1 MIFNLQRFA
10 ISKSTCLAALAM
22 FKNKQ
27 NTYNDNRFVQKVT
40 GKGLSANDFTDTL
53 KNKLDGIAAG
63 AQVNVITSINVDGDV
78 QTNTNGNVTI
88 ELGAYAKLTDLTPYA
103 KSTDLTTVFV
113 YKGTV
118 ANYADLPSGSDTKVG
133 YVYNITNA
141 GGTDSKGVP
150 IKAGDNVV
158 YCESTERIGGWD
170 VLAGIQDLSAYVT
183 SANLTTTLG
192 SYVTS
197 NGLSSTLANYYT
209 QSAADNKFLTQTNAA
224 NNYVAKVSGK
234 GLSTNDFSD
243 AYKNKLDGLYDN
255 ANEQIT
261 QADIDDLFATTG

>member
-10 ISKSTCLAALAM
+10 ISKTTALAM
-22 FKNKQ
+22 LAMYKKKEDTFNENK
-27 NTYNDNRFVQKVT
+27 FVQKVT
-40 GKGLSANDFTDTL
+40 GKALSANDFTDTY

-63 AQVNVITSINVDGDV
+63 AQVNIVNSIDVDGDL
-78 QTNTNGNVTI
+78 QTNTNGRVTI

-103 KSTDLTTVFV
+103 KSADLTTVLV

-118 ANYADLPSGSDTKVG
+118 ANYADLPTANLKVG

-150 IKAGDNVV
+150 IKAGDNVA
-158 YCESTERIGGWD
+158 YCESTEHVGGWD
-170 VLAGIQDLSAYVT
+170 VLGGTTDLSDYINNA
-183 SANLTTTLG
+183 ALTQTLG

-197 NGLSSTLANYYT
+197 NGLSSTLADYYT
-209 QSAADNKFLTQTNAA
+209 QTAADNKFLTQTNAA

-234 GLSTNDFSD
+234 GLSTNDFTDTLKQRLES
-243 AYKNKLDGLYDN
+243 LYDN

-261 QADIDDLFATTG
+261 QDDIDDLFATTG